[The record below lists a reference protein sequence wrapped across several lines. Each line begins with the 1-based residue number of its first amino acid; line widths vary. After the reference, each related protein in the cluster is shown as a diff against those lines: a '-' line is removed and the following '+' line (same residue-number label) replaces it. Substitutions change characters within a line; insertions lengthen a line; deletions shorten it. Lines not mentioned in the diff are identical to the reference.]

1 MGATA
6 GFEIFIYVY
15 KSMSISMNV
24 EIWEFIKILI
34 VEIIYNALITIILY
48 PLMQRLGYKIEE
60 IFKNPQILTRYF

>member
-6 GFEIFIYVY
+6 VFEIFIYVY